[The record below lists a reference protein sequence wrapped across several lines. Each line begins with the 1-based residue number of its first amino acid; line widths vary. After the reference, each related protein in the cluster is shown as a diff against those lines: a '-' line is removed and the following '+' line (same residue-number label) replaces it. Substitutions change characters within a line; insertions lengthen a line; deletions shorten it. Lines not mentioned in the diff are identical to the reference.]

1 MRSKRSR
8 TTNNEEALTGVSHQP
23 GSATIHSKETQT
35 LEHVQTEHARTRALQ
50 QALTDA
56 TPRVA
61 FHDRPTMLLP
71 TISVRDGLTMTTD
84 EISAELIIEPQ
95 DGLADEVARLHKE
108 RDELQKRM
116 ASLEQEL
123 ATQRE
128 QLVDK
133 QREIKLLLP
142 WLPTE
147 DSVQGSTVSCSEVL
161 KRIEPLRDLIKRAN
175 SPSERM
181 SDHDKVRWLLADAE
195 SAITALRKLCDE
207 D

>member
-8 TTNNEEALTGVSHQP
+8 TTNSEEALAGVSHQP
-23 GSATIHSKETQT
+23 RSATIHSKETQT
-35 LEHVQTEHARTRALQ
+35 LEQVQDEPARARALR
-50 QALTDA
+50 QALADA

-71 TISVRDGLTMTTD
+71 TISVPDGLAVTAD
-84 EISAELIIEPQ
+84 EISAELFVEPQ
-95 DGLADEVARLHKE
+95 DGIADEVAKLRKE
-108 RDELQKRM
+108 RDELREQV

-133 QREIKLLLP
+133 QREMELLLP

-175 SPSERM
+175 SPSGRM

-195 SAITALRKLCDE
+195 SAITALRKLCGE